1 MKLKPQVFER
11 NFRKFG
17 VPKLGLFAYRIN
29 HKIARCFSRKQD
41 FIPIAI
47 DAFSAKWNTEF
58 YYIFSPCSL
67 LWKAVAKIHGHNT
80 KCKLDMPRWTTQHW
94 YPNLLNKTN
103 HNHTTITRRSNS
115 ATGSRETTSA
125 TLRDTHITTRNDPDK
140 LHLLHQKMHIQQIVI
155 N

>member
-41 FIPIAI
+41 SIPIAI

-67 LWKAVAKIHGHNT
+67 LWKAIAKMHGTIQNVKWTCPDGQHNIG
-80 KCKLDMPRWTTQHW
+80 TQIFW
-94 YPNLLNKTN
+94 IKR
-103 HNHTTITRRSNS
+103 TIIIQPSP
-115 ATGSRETTSA
+115 GD
-125 TLRDTHITTRNDPDK
+125 LIQPQDPEK
-140 LHLLHQKMHIQQIVI
+140 LHLLHWEIHT
-155 N
+155 